1 MVVLNSMGRKPLDPS
16 VVKPWCSV
24 KVERQVYGWFVGWC
38 KKHGVLRQAQATKVL
53 REWLEQ
59 KREEEQGTDN
69 V

>member
-1 MVVLNSMGRKPLDPS
+1 

-53 REWLEQ
+53 REWLEK
-59 KREEEQGTDN
+59 KREEERETDN